1 MVSRVH
7 TATILGLHA
16 HEIEIEINLTRGLPC
31 FAMVGLPDTAVQ
43 EARERV
49 RSAIL
54 SSGFNF
60 PRERITVNLAPA
72 DIRKEGPKFD
82 LAIAVGILLASGQIE
97 AENLP
102 NPVLLLGELA
112 LDGRIRPI
120 RGIFSIALS
129 CVEHGFE
136 GSFMVPEGNSE
147 ELACLSILKAYS
159 FKRLKDIERASEK
172 KDYADYAVKPS
183 KFTRDKEI
191 EFSSDMSE
199 VRGHRIVK
207 RAMEIAAAGSHNILM
222 TGPPGSGKSMLAH
235 RFPTI
240 LPKMTVEESIEVTK
254 IHSIMGLHE
263 GQQGLIHRRPFRS
276 PHHTCSDIS
285 LIGGGRKALP
295 GDVSL
300 AHHGVLFLD
309 EILEFPKRVLEVLRQ
324 PMTDGSIQIS
334 RAEAHAVYPARFI
347 LVAALNPCPCGYA
360 GDLEKPCTCSELS
373 IEKYRSKLSGPI
385 LDRIDIHL
393 NVPRVQL
400 EEWKVDQPEPSSQI
414 RDRVQGAREIQE
426 KRLET
431 QRVLCNAQVSRS
443 QVEHSCSLSSSAQ
456 KILEDAMG
464 HYKFSNRGYSK
475 ILKVARTIAD
485 LGQSDAINDEH
496 ISEAIYY
503 RKNEWNRIS
512 S

>member
-7 TATILGLHA
+7 TATIIGLRA

-31 FAMVGLPDTAVQ
+31 FAIVGLPDTAVQ

-82 LAIAVGILLASGQIE
+82 LAIAVGILLASGQIQKD
-97 AENLP
+97 NLP
-102 NPVLLLGELA
+102 KPVLFLGELA

-129 CVEHGFE
+129 CVENGFE
-136 GSFMVPEGNSE
+136 GSFIIPHGNSQ
-147 ELACLSILKAYS
+147 ELACLSILKAFG
-159 FKRLKDIERASEK
+159 FKHLKDLEQAVGQEN
-172 KDYADYAVKPS
+172 YVAHAVKPTDS
-183 KFTRDKEI
+183 EETSDDDFVA
-191 EFSSDMSE
+191 DMSE
-199 VRGHRIVK
+199 VRGHRCVK
-207 RAMEIAAAGSHNILM
+207 RAMEVAASGSHNILM

-235 RFPTI
+235 RFHTI
-240 LPKMTVEESIEVTK
+240 LPEMTEEESIEVTK

-263 GQQGLIHRRPFRS
+263 GQQGLIQRRPFRS

-309 EILEFPKRVLEVLRQ
+309 EILEFPKKVLEVLRQ
-324 PMTDGSIQIS
+324 PMTDGLIHIS
-334 RAEAHAVYPARFI
+334 RAEAHAVYPACFI
-347 LVAALNPCPCGYA
+347 LIAALNPCPCGYA
-360 GDLEKPCTCSELS
+360 GDLEKPCTCSELA

-393 NVPRVQL
+393 EVPRVQL
-400 EEWKVDQPEPSSQI
+400 GEWREDNPEDSSQI
-414 RDRVQGAREIQE
+414 RKRVQGAREIQE
-426 KRLET
+426 TRLAGAKT
-431 QRVLCNAQVSRS
+431 FANGQMSSRE
-443 QVEHSCSLSSSAQ
+443 VEQSCHLNDSTRA
-456 KILEDAMG
+456 ILEDAMG
-464 HYKFSNRGYSK
+464 RYKFSNRGYSK

-485 LGQSDAINDEH
+485 LDFSDSIKDEH
-496 ISEAIYY
+496 ISEAIFY
-503 RKNEWNRIS
+503 RQNNGNQAIS
-512 S
+512 